1 MDFSIEDIHR
11 IREENY
17 EKTKD
22 MTTEELLAYTK
33 EKAVPA
39 LKRIE
44 EIRAKKN
51 QAS

>member
-1 MDFSIEDIHR
+1 MEFSIEDIHR

-22 MTTEELLAYTK
+22 MTPEELIAYTR
-33 EKAVPA
+33 EKAAPG
-39 LKRIE
+39 LKRLE
-44 EIRAKKN
+44 ELKAKKN